1 MLPSTSES
9 PRSHAHHFHR
19 CCLVSM
25 LTFGAMA
32 PALTVSAQNGAGAI
46 VLPGA
51 RSAES
56 VAIGKGS
63 TFYATELFSG
73 DIFKGDLRTGAVER
87 FIHAPAGRLALGIKA
102 DVRHG
107 LLFVA
112 GGFTGQ
118 AYVYDLETG
127 ADLATVQLG
136 AFINVV
142 VLSDDSAWFTD
153 SALPHLYRVPV
164 HPGGSV
170 RTMTV
175 TGPAADLSGTGG
187 TPNLNG
193 IAVAPDGK
201 TLIVSHSSLGALF
214 TVNPRTGASALI
226 EGLPV
231 PFVDGISSSGGRL
244 YAAQIFLNQ
253 IVEIGLSGD
262 LSRGT
267 VERIIT
273 SQLFESPTSVA
284 RRGSRLA
291 VVNSKI
297 DTGFPPTAVTYE
309 VVVVDGQPD
318 RGHGHH
324 HDAAEEA
331 ARRQQASPSR
341 EGISMPCSRASAY
354 QAVSLDVDWR
364 STSRLR

>member
-1 MLPSTSES
+1 MLLSNSES
-9 PRSHAHHFHR
+9 RQPQAGRLR
-19 CCLVSM
+19 GWCLVS
-25 LTFGAMA
+25 LLALGAIG
-32 PALTVSAQNGAGAI
+32 PGLTVSAHERSGVI

-51 RSAES
+51 RSAEG
-56 VAIGKGS
+56 VATGKGS
-63 TFYATELFSG
+63 TFYAGELFSG
-73 DIFKGDLRTGAVER
+73 DIFKGDLRTGIVER

-127 ADLATVQLG
+127 ADLATFQLG
-136 AFINVV
+136 AFINDVV
-142 VLSDDSAWFTD
+142 VTADAAWFTD
-153 SALPHLYRVPV
+153 SALPHVYRIPV

-170 RTMTV
+170 RTLTL
-175 TGPAADLSGTGG
+175 TGPAADLSGVGG

-193 IAVAPDGK
+193 IAVAPDGE

-214 TVNPRTGASALI
+214 TVNPRTGASTLI
-226 EGLPV
+226 DGLTV
-231 PFVDGISSSGGRL
+231 PFVDGILFSGGRL

-253 IVEIGLSGD
+253 IAEIDLSRD

-273 SQLFESPTSVA
+273 SPLFESPTSVA
-284 RRGSRLA
+284 RHGDRLA

-297 DTGFPPTAVTYE
+297 DTGFPPTAATYE
-309 VVVVDGQPD
+309 VVVVENDHDHD
-318 RGHGHH
+318 R
-324 HDAAEEA
+324 D
-331 ARRQQASPSR
+331 R
-341 EGISMPCSRASAY
+341 
-354 QAVSLDVDWR
+354 
-364 STSRLR
+364 